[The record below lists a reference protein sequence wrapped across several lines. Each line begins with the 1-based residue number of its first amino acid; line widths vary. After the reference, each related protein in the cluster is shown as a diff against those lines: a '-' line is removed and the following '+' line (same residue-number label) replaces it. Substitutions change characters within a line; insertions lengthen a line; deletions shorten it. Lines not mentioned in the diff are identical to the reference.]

1 MRPHLAPSG
10 TSPLASYKEV
20 PPPPPQP
27 LPGIRG
33 FELQAAA
40 IRQQLTNLRSGVIFY
55 FLFFFASLLLWPKR
69 EKNADYRDKGRT
81 HSRTQSPSP

>member
-20 PPPPPQP
+20 PPPPTPQP

-40 IRQQLTNLRSGVIFY
+40 IRQPVN
-55 FLFFFASLLLWPKR
+55 
-69 EKNADYRDKGRT
+69 
-81 HSRTQSPSP
+81 

>member
-1 MRPHLAPSG
+1 MRPHSAPSG

-20 PPPPPQP
+20 PLPPLDP

-40 IRQQLTNLRSGVIFY
+40 IRQPVN
-55 FLFFFASLLLWPKR
+55 
-69 EKNADYRDKGRT
+69 
-81 HSRTQSPSP
+81 

>member
-1 MRPHLAPSG
+1 MCDPILVALLKMRPHSAPSG

-20 PPPPPQP
+20 PLPPLDP

-40 IRQQLTNLRSGVIFY
+40 IRQPVN
-55 FLFFFASLLLWPKR
+55 
-69 EKNADYRDKGRT
+69 
-81 HSRTQSPSP
+81 

>member
-20 PPPPPQP
+20 PP
-27 LPGIRG
+27 LPTTPAGG

-40 IRQQLTNLRSGVIFY
+40 IRQPVN
-55 FLFFFASLLLWPKR
+55 
-69 EKNADYRDKGRT
+69 
-81 HSRTQSPSP
+81 